1 MDFVSYHA
9 KGHPD
14 VVDGHFQMGLSQE
27 LKDVSEGFRIVK
39 SFPRFARLP
48 IVLSEADPEGCAVCS
63 ARVYPQNAY
72 RNDTLY
78 ASYEAAALK
87 SILELAATSRTN
99 LQGILTWA
107 FEFENQ
113 PYFEG
118 FRSLAINGIDK
129 PVLNFFRMA
138 GLMQAA

>member
-1 MDFVSYHA
+1 
-9 KGHPD
+9 
-14 VVDGHFQMGLSQE
+14 MGLSQE

-39 SFPRFARLP
+39 SFPQFARLP
-48 IVLSEADPEGCAVCS
+48 IVLSEADPEGCAACS

-72 RNDTLY
+72 RNGAIY
-78 ASYEAAALK
+78 GAYQAAAFK
-87 SILELAATSRTN
+87 SIMELAAASRAN

-118 FRSLAINGIDK
+118 FRSLATNGIDK

-138 GLMQAA
+138 GLMQGDQVKAESSGAKR